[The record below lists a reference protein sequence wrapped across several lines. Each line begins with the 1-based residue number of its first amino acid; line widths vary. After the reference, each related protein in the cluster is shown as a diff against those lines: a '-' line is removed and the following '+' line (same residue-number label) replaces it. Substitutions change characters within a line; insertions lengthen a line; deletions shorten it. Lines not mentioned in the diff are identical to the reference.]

1 MLKLENVASYYGES
15 LAINQINLE
24 IKEGNFHG
32 IIGKNGM
39 GKSTLLK
46 TIMGLMDKTDGVINL
61 EGKDISKLKTHERAT
76 EGLGYVPQG
85 RGIMPQFTIEENMI
99 VGTFA
104 RDKSNMNNVNED
116 FEFILKLFPILKKF
130 WKRRGGDLS
139 GGQQQQL
146 AIARALLTKPKI
158 LILDEPTEGIQ
169 PNVVE
174 EIENVLI
181 RLNKE
186 FNLTIIIVEQNVN
199 FIKKAANNFSIFERG
214 KIVEEGD
221 SSKISYN
228 LKIIKFFYIF
238 Q

>member
-46 TIMGLMDKTDGVINL
+46 TIMGLMDKTDGSINL
-61 EGKDISKLKTHERAT
+61 EGKDISKLKTHERAI

-104 RDKSNMNNVNED
+104 RDKNNMNNVNED

-221 SSKISYN
+221 SSKITQN
-228 LKIIKFFYIF
+228 LVEKYLTI
-238 Q
+238 

>member
-46 TIMGLMDKTDGVINL
+46 TIMGLMDKTDGSINL
-61 EGKDISKLKTHERAT
+61 EGKDISKLKTHERAI

-221 SSKISYN
+221 SSKITQN
-228 LKIIKFFYIF
+228 LVEKYLTI
-238 Q
+238 

>member
-1 MLKLENVASYYGES
+1 MLKLENVSSFYGES
-15 LAINQINLE
+15 LAIDKINLE
-24 IKEGNFHG
+24 INEGSFHG
-32 IIGKNGM
+32 ILGKNGM

-46 TIMGLMDKTDGVINL
+46 TIMGLMAKTNGSIHLAEKN
-61 EGKDISKLKTHERAT
+61 ISKLKTHDRAI

-85 RGIMPQFTIEENMI
+85 RGIMPQYTIEENMI
-99 VGTFA
+99 IGTFA
-104 RDKSNMNNVNED
+104 RNKDNTTNVNED
-116 FEFILKLFPILKKF
+116 FEFALKLFPILKKF

-169 PNVVE
+169 PNLVE

-181 RLNKE
+181 KLNKE
-186 FNLTIIIVEQNVN
+186 FNMTIIIVEQNVH
-199 FIKKAANNFSIFERG
+199 FIKRAANNFSVLERG

-221 SSKISYN
+221 ASKITNN
-228 LKIIKFFYIF
+228 LAQKYLTI
-238 Q
+238 

>member
-15 LAINQINLE
+15 LAIDQINLE
-24 IKEGNFHG
+24 VKEGNFHG

-46 TIMGLMDKTDGVINL
+46 TIMGLMDKTNGSINL
-61 EGKDISKLKTHERAT
+61 AGKDISKLKTNDRAI

-85 RGIMPQFTIEENMI
+85 RGIMPQFTIEENMV

-104 RDKSNMNNVNED
+104 RSKNNMDSVNED
-116 FEFILKLFPILKKF
+116 FEFTLKLFPILKKF

-221 SSKISYN
+221 SSKITQN
-228 LKIIKFFYIF
+228 LVEKYLTI
-238 Q
+238 

>member
-1 MLKLENVASYYGES
+1 MLKLENISAFYGES
-15 LAINQINLE
+15 LAINKINLD
-24 IKEGNFHG
+24 IKEGKFHG
-32 IIGKNGM
+32 ILGKNGM
-39 GKSTLLK
+39 GKTTLLK
-46 TIMGLMDKTDGVINL
+46 TIMGLMKKTNGSINL
-61 EGKDISKLKTHERAT
+61 AGKDIGKLKTNDRAI

-85 RGIMPQFTIEENMI
+85 RGIMPQFTIEENMVI
-99 VGTFA
+99 GTFA
-104 RDKSNMNNVNED
+104 RDRDNINNTAQD
-116 FEFILKLFPILKKF
+116 FEFTLKLFPILKKF

-199 FIKKAANNFSIFERG
+199 FIKKAADDFSILERG
-214 KIVEEGD
+214 SIVEQGD
-221 SSKISYN
+221 SSKITKEIVEKY
-228 LKIIKFFYIF
+228 LTV
-238 Q
+238 

>member
-24 IKEGNFHG
+24 LKEGNFHG

-46 TIMGLMDKTDGVINL
+46 TIMGLMDKTDGSINL
-61 EGKDISKLKTHERAT
+61 EGKDISKLKTHERAI

-104 RDKSNMNNVNED
+104 RDKNNMNNVNED

-221 SSKISYN
+221 SSKITQN
-228 LKIIKFFYIF
+228 LVEKYLTI
-238 Q
+238 

>member
-1 MLKLENVASYYGES
+1 MLKLENISAFYGES
-15 LAINQINLE
+15 LAINKINLD
-24 IKEGNFHG
+24 IKEGKFHG
-32 IIGKNGM
+32 ILGKNGM
-39 GKSTLLK
+39 GKTTLLK
-46 TIMGLMDKTDGVINL
+46 TIMGLMKKTNGSINL
-61 EGKDISKLKTHERAT
+61 AGKDIGKLKTNDRAI

-85 RGIMPQFTIEENMI
+85 RGIMPQFTIEENMVI
-99 VGTFA
+99 GTFA
-104 RDKSNMNNVNED
+104 RDRDNINNAAQD
-116 FEFILKLFPILKKF
+116 FEFTLKLFPILKKF

-199 FIKKAANNFSIFERG
+199 FIKKAANDFSILERG
-214 KIVEEGD
+214 SIVAQGD
-221 SSKISYN
+221 SSKITKELVEKY
-228 LKIIKFFYIF
+228 LTV
-238 Q
+238 

>member
-1 MLKLENVASYYGES
+1 MLKLENISAFYGES
-15 LAINQINLE
+15 LAINKINLD
-24 IKEGNFHG
+24 IKEGKFHG
-32 IIGKNGM
+32 ILGKNGM
-39 GKSTLLK
+39 GKTTLLK
-46 TIMGLMDKTDGVINL
+46 TIMGLMKKTNGSINL
-61 EGKDISKLKTHERAT
+61 AGKDIGKLKTNDRAI

-85 RGIMPQFTIEENMI
+85 RGIMPQFTIEENMVI
-99 VGTFA
+99 GTFA
-104 RDKSNMNNVNED
+104 RDKDNINNTAQD
-116 FEFILKLFPILKKF
+116 FEFTLKLFPILKKF

-199 FIKKAANNFSIFERG
+199 FIKKAANDFSILERG
-214 KIVEEGD
+214 SIVEQGD
-221 SSKISYN
+221 SSKITKELVEKY
-228 LKIIKFFYIF
+228 LTV
-238 Q
+238 

>member
-24 IKEGNFHG
+24 IQKGKFHG

-46 TIMGLMDKTDGVINL
+46 TIMGLMDKTDGLINL
-61 EGKDISKLKTHERAT
+61 DGKDISKLKTNDRAIA
-76 EGLGYVPQG
+76 GLGYVPQG
-85 RGIMPQFTIEENMI
+85 RGVMPQFTIEENLV

-104 RDKSNMNNVNED
+104 RDKDNMNNINED

-181 RLNKE
+181 KLNKE

-199 FIKKAANNFSIFERG
+199 FIKKAANNFSILERG
-214 KIVEEGD
+214 KIVETGNASE
-221 SSKISYN
+221 ISNELVQKY
-228 LKIIKFFYIF
+228 LTI
-238 Q
+238 

>member
-1 MLKLENVASYYGES
+1 MLRLDNVSSYYGES
-15 LAINQINLE
+15 LALSKINLE

-32 IIGKNGM
+32 IMGKNGM

-46 TIMGLMDKTDGVINL
+46 TIMGLMDKTDGSINL
-61 EGKDISKLKTHERAT
+61 SGKDISKLKTNDRAI

-85 RGIMPQFTIEENMI
+85 RGIMPQFTIEENMV

-104 RDKSNMNNVNED
+104 RNKNNMDDVNED
-116 FEFILKLFPILKKF
+116 FEFALKLFPILKKF

-186 FNLTIIIVEQNVN
+186 YNLTIIIVEQNVH
-199 FIKKAANNFSIFERG
+199 FIKKAADNFSVLERG
-214 KIVEEGD
+214 RIVEEGI
-221 SSKISYN
+221 SSKITNDLVQKY
-228 LKIIKFFYIF
+228 LTI
-238 Q
+238 

>member
-46 TIMGLMDKTDGVINL
+46 TIMGLMDKTDGLINL

-104 RDKSNMNNVNED
+104 REKSNMNNVNED

-221 SSKISYN
+221 SSKITQN
-228 LKIIKFFYIF
+228 LVEKYLTI
-238 Q
+238 

>member
-46 TIMGLMDKTDGVINL
+46 TIMGLMDKTDGLINL

-186 FNLTIIIVEQNVN
+186 FNLTIIIVEQNIN

-221 SSKISYN
+221 SSKITQN
-228 LKIIKFFYIF
+228 LVEKYLTI
-238 Q
+238 

>member
-46 TIMGLMDKTDGVINL
+46 TIMGLMDKTDGLINL

-116 FEFILKLFPILKKF
+116 FE
-130 WKRRGGDLS
+130 
-139 GGQQQQL
+139 
-146 AIARALLTKPKI
+146 
-158 LILDEPTEGIQ
+158 LIL
-169 PNVVE
+169 
-174 EIENVLI
+174 
-181 RLNKE
+181 
-186 FNLTIIIVEQNVN
+186 
-199 FIKKAANNFSIFERG
+199 
-214 KIVEEGD
+214 
-221 SSKISYN
+221 
-228 LKIIKFFYIF
+228 
-238 Q
+238 

>member
-15 LAINQINLE
+15 LAIDQINLE
-24 IKEGNFHG
+24 VKEGNFHG

-46 TIMGLMDKTDGVINL
+46 TIMGLMDKTDGSINL
-61 EGKDISKLKTHERAT
+61 AGKDISKLKTNDRAI

-104 RDKSNMNNVNED
+104 RHKDYVDRVNED
-116 FEFILKLFPILKKF
+116 FEFTLKLFPILKKF

-181 RLNKE
+181 KLNKE
-186 FNLTIIIVEQNVN
+186 FNLTIIIVEQNVQ
-199 FIKKAANNFSIFERG
+199 FIKKAANNFSVLERG
-214 KIVEEGD
+214 RIIEEGI
-221 SSKISYN
+221 SSKITSDLVQKY
-228 LKIIKFFYIF
+228 LTI
-238 Q
+238 

>member
-1 MLKLENVASYYGES
+1 MLKLENVGSYYGES
-15 LAINQINLE
+15 LAINQITLE
-24 IKEGNFHG
+24 IKEGSFHG
-32 IIGKNGM
+32 ILGKNGM
-39 GKSTLLK
+39 GKTTLLK
-46 TIMGLMDKTDGVINL
+46 TIMGLMNKTEGSINL
-61 EGKDISKLKTHERAT
+61 AGKDISKLKTNDRAI

-104 RDKSNMNNVNED
+104 RDKDSANNLEED
-116 FEFILKLFPILKKF
+116 FEFTLKLFPILKKF

-181 RLNKE
+181 KLNKE

-199 FIKKAANNFSIFERG
+199 FIKKAANNFSILERG
-214 KIVEEGD
+214 RIVEEGD
-221 SSKISYN
+221 SSKITNN
-228 LKIIKFFYIF
+228 LVEKYLTI
-238 Q
+238 

>member
-46 TIMGLMDKTDGVINL
+46 TIMGLMDKTDGLINL
-61 EGKDISKLKTHERAT
+61 AGKDISKLKTNERAT

-85 RGIMPQFTIEENMI
+85 RGIMPLFTIEENLI

-104 RDKSNMNNVNED
+104 RDKRNVNNVNED

-199 FIKKAANNFSIFERG
+199 FIKKAANNFSILERG

-221 SSKISYN
+221 SSKITQN
-228 LKIIKFFYIF
+228 LVEKYLTI
-238 Q
+238 

>member
-1 MLKLENVASYYGES
+1 MLKLENLASYYGES

-46 TIMGLMDKTDGVINL
+46 TIMGLMDKTDGLINL
-61 EGKDISKLKTHERAT
+61 AGKNISKLKTNERAT

-85 RGIMPQFTIEENMI
+85 RGIMPLFTIEENLI

-104 RDKSNMNNVNED
+104 RDKRNVNNVNED

-199 FIKKAANNFSIFERG
+199 FIKKATNNFSILERG

-221 SSKISYN
+221 SSKITQN
-228 LKIIKFFYIF
+228 LVEKYLTI
-238 Q
+238 

>member
-15 LAINQINLE
+15 LAINEINLE
-24 IKEGNFHG
+24 IKEGKFHG

-46 TIMGLMDKTDGVINL
+46 TIMGLMDKTDGSINL
-61 EGKDISKLKTHERAT
+61 DGKDISKLKTNDRAT

-85 RGIMPQFTIEENMI
+85 RGVMPQFTIEENLI

-104 RDKSNMNNVNED
+104 RDKDNMNNINED

-181 RLNKE
+181 KLNKE

-199 FIKKAANNFSIFERG
+199 FIKKAANNFSILERG
-214 KIVEEGD
+214 KIVETGNASE
-221 SSKISYN
+221 ISNELVQKY
-228 LKIIKFFYIF
+228 LTI
-238 Q
+238 

>member
-46 TIMGLMDKTDGVINL
+46 TIMGLMDKTDGSINL

-221 SSKISYN
+221 SSKITQN
-228 LKIIKFFYIF
+228 LVEKYLTI
-238 Q
+238 

>member
-24 IKEGNFHG
+24 IQKGKFHG

-46 TIMGLMDKTDGVINL
+46 TIMGLMDKTDGLINL
-61 EGKDISKLKTHERAT
+61 DGKDISKLKTNDRAIA
-76 EGLGYVPQG
+76 GLGYVPQG
-85 RGIMPQFTIEENMI
+85 RGVMPQFTIEENLV

-104 RDKSNMNNVNED
+104 RDKDNMNNINED

-181 RLNKE
+181 KLNKE
-186 FNLTIIIVEQNVN
+186 FNLTVIIVEQNVN
-199 FIKKAANNFSIFERG
+199 FIKKAANNFSILERG
-214 KIVEEGD
+214 KIVETGNASE
-221 SSKISYN
+221 ISNELVQKY
-228 LKIIKFFYIF
+228 LTI
-238 Q
+238 

>member
-1 MLKLENVASYYGES
+1 MLKLENVDSYYGES

-24 IKEGNFHG
+24 IKEGIFHG
-32 IIGKNGM
+32 ILGKNGM
-39 GKSTLLK
+39 GKTTLLK
-46 TIMGLMDKTDGVINL
+46 TIMGLMDKTNGSINL
-61 EGKDISKLKTHERAT
+61 IGKDITKLKTNDRAI

-85 RGIMPQFTIEENMI
+85 RGIMPQFTIEENLL

-104 RDKSNMNNVNED
+104 RDKDNSDNINED
-116 FEFILKLFPILKKF
+116 FEFILKLFPILKEF

-186 FNLTIIIVEQNVN
+186 FNLTIVIVEQNVH
-199 FIKKAANNFSIFERG
+199 FIKKAANSFSILERG
-214 KIVEEGD
+214 RIVEKGN
-221 SSKISYN
+221 SSEITNDLVQKY
-228 LKIIKFFYIF
+228 LTV
-238 Q
+238 

>member
-15 LAINQINLE
+15 LAINEINLE
-24 IKEGNFHG
+24 IKEGKFHG

-46 TIMGLMDKTDGVINL
+46 TIMGLMDKTDGSINL
-61 EGKDISKLKTHERAT
+61 DGKDISKLKTNDRAT

-85 RGIMPQFTIEENMI
+85 RGVMPQFTIEENLI

-104 RDKSNMNNVNED
+104 RDKDNMNNINED

-181 RLNKE
+181 KLNKE
-186 FNLTIIIVEQNVN
+186 FNLTVIIVEQNVN
-199 FIKKAANNFSIFERG
+199 FIKKAANNFSILERG
-214 KIVEEGD
+214 KIVETGNASE
-221 SSKISYN
+221 ISNELVQKY
-228 LKIIKFFYIF
+228 LTI
-238 Q
+238 

>member
-1 MLKLENVASYYGES
+1 
-15 LAINQINLE
+15 
-24 IKEGNFHG
+24 
-32 IIGKNGM
+32 M

-46 TIMGLMDKTDGVINL
+46 TIMGLMDKTDGLINL
-61 EGKDISKLKTHERAT
+61 AGKNISKLKTNERAT

-85 RGIMPQFTIEENMI
+85 RGIMPLFTIEENLI

-104 RDKSNMNNVNED
+104 RDKRNVNNVNED

-199 FIKKAANNFSIFERG
+199 FIKKATNNFSILERG

-221 SSKISYN
+221 SSKITQN
-228 LKIIKFFYIF
+228 LVEKYLTI
-238 Q
+238 

>member
-46 TIMGLMDKTDGVINL
+46 TIMGLMDKTDGSINL

-104 RDKSNMNNVNED
+104 RDKNNMNNVNED

-186 FNLTIIIVEQNVN
+186 FNLTIIIVEQNIN

-221 SSKISYN
+221 SSKITQN
-228 LKIIKFFYIF
+228 LVEKYLTI
-238 Q
+238 